1 MSTLSRSQGYT
12 LVELMVALAA
22 GAFLLAGVSLSYS
35 AIKGTILVGK
45 ELENAQEVIRYTSK
59 VFTRSIKQTPSAP
72 TVAAD
77 GSTITIDGSSIT
89 IYQPAGVITCNGS
102 VSTAAVSELYSLV
115 DNNLQCA
122 LDAAPAERLL
132 TGVKQLSFAI
142 DNNLVTINV
151 GPENLPA
158 QFGNTITIDIAVSNV
173 ILNNAFGG
181 E

>member
-59 VFTRSIKQTPSAP
+59 VFTRSIKQTPRLP
-72 TVAAD
+72 EVAA
-77 GSTITIDGSSIT
+77 DGSSIT

>member
-59 VFTRSIKQTPSAP
+59 VFTRSIKQTPRLP
-72 TVAAD
+72 EVAA
-77 GSTITIDGSSIT
+77 DGSSIT

-181 E
+181 A

>member
-1 MSTLSRSQGYT
+1 MSTLSRGQGYT

-35 AIKGTILVGK
+35 AIKSTILVGK

-72 TVAAD
+72 TIAA
-77 GSTITIDGSSIT
+77 DGSSIT
-89 IYQPAGVITCNGS
+89 ISQPTGVITCNGS
-102 VSTAAVSELYSLV
+102 VSGADVTEIYSLTG
-115 DNNLQCA
+115 NNLMCA
-122 LDAAPAERLL
+122 IGAEPAERLL
-132 TGVKQLSFAI
+132 TGVTQLSFAL
-142 DNNLVTINV
+142 NNNVVTINV

-158 QFGNTITIDIAVSNV
+158 QFGNTIAIDIAVSNV

-181 E
+181 V